1 MTTLSVRLSDS
12 LHRQLKELARRDG
25 ISVNQFIATAVAEK
39 MSALATEDYLQQRA
53 AKGSAERFRQ
63 ILSKVPDVPPD
74 KYDALPSK

>member
-1 MTTLSVRLSDS
+1 
-12 LHRQLKELARRDG
+12 
-25 ISVNQFIATAVAEK
+25 VNQFITTAVAEK

-53 AKGSAERFRQ
+53 AKGSAKRFRQ